1 MKLHHHPKACAF
13 LLVDVGTWIICAG
26 VCMLALPA
34 VADEPEIAWR
44 VDFDS
49 SAEIGGAHY
58 AIRKGTESQDGLVF
72 DVKDGKL
79 TFGPLT
85 NADFGAL
92 GRTFLAWGR
101 SMPWGYWQWSGSP
114 FKEIDVAK
122 FPIVEFRARKA
133 PGADLGMQ
141 LVPSFDSDAGATF
154 VQLHFRLADDWK
166 VFKFRFSPLS
176 SVPGPRTPR
185 VLKGLAF
192 CLIPSAAPSS
202 KETHAAIEIDWIRV
216 QAFTAEERAQDE
228 VIARNVRRYRVPD
241 WKQPFFVYG
250 PYGPSLRNVA
260 RQGGFEGAYGAMVR
274 AHMNF
279 MMAPHCSS
287 YYRFDDKGNMKGQTL
302 IEKVD
307 AFIEVNRRAVT
318 AAESVGFALC
328 LDVRGLHRDLVA
340 RGPQYIRPAIQ
351 KITDAFRDSPAVFG
365 YTVADEPKTVNLWE
379 IIGVKQIF
387 EESDATRLVSW
398 AQNDAY
404 WASDFEAYSTIH
416 VGDKYSIK
424 HSRRDCRSVAAQMDE
439 YNRKTEKPVWF
450 IIQAYGAKEW
460 WPAARKNGV
469 MPTPAE
475 FRRMAFMAVSRGAKG
490 VLYFDWF
497 HRPWE
502 TLVDRYGNPGPVYDA
517 ASSLGERLA
526 AVGSV
531 LLRAD
536 VEREGAPPSPAERED
551 SIEILPLRLDRP
563 KGRVYVVCNTSVEHA
578 VSTFEVNLP
587 SESERNLVAFDLESM
602 TVDPGPAL
610 RGRDLAPGD
619 GRFFALVSRED
630 AERLKK
636 EILENRSR
644 EAERVARPNRVI
656 VQRWG
661 AAGEEMETLG
671 RDLDACAVKLGALD
685 RALTAGVEKARPG
698 KEPEWECYS
707 RLGRAYDGLRS
718 RWIAAD
724 RDGLAQDVTKLKRD
738 VVSLGWEVLE
748 GEGGGAERDD

>member
-1 MKLHHHPKACAF
+1 MKSHRHPKTGAF
-13 LLVDVGTWIICAG
+13 LLVDLGTSIICAG

-44 VDFDS
+44 VDFDNG
-49 SAEIGGAHY
+49 AEIGGVHY
-58 AIRKGTESQDGLVF
+58 AIRQGTASHDALVF
-72 DVKDGKL
+72 DVRDGAL
-79 TFGPLT
+79 TFGPLI
-85 NADFGAL
+85 NADVGAL

-101 SMPWGYWQWSGSP
+101 SMPWGYWQWTRSP
-114 FKEIDVAK
+114 FEEIDVAE

-133 PGADLGMQ
+133 PGADLGVQ

-154 VQLHFRLADDWK
+154 VQLHFRLAEDWK
-166 VFKFRFSPLS
+166 VFRFRFSPLS

-202 KETHAAIEIDWIRV
+202 KEPHAAIEIDWIRV
-216 QAFTAEERAQDE
+216 RAFTAEERAQDE
-228 VIARNVRRYRVPD
+228 IIAGNVRRYRPPE

-260 RQGGFEGAYGAMVR
+260 RQGGFEGVYGAMVR

-287 YYRFDDKGNMKGQTL
+287 YYRFDDQGNSKGQTL

-307 AFIEVNRRAVT
+307 AFLEVNRRAVT
-318 AAESVGFALC
+318 AADSVGFALC
-328 LDVRGLHRDLVA
+328 LDVRGFHKDLVA

-351 KITDAFRDSPAVFG
+351 KITDAFRDSPSVIG
-365 YTVADEPKTVNLWE
+365 YTAADEPKTVNLWE
-379 IIGVKQIF
+379 IVGVKQIF
-387 EESDATRLVSW
+387 EESDPHRLVSW

-404 WASDFEAYSTIH
+404 WARDFEPYSTIH
-416 VGDKYSIK
+416 VGDRYSIK
-424 HSRRDCRSVAAQMDE
+424 NSGRDCRSVAAQMDE

-450 IIQAYGAKEW
+450 IIQAFGAKEW

-502 TLVDRYGNPGPVYDA
+502 TLVDRYGNPGPVYDT

-531 LLRAD
+531 LLRAQRD
-536 VEREGAPPSPAERED
+536 QEDPQPLVPEGYD
-551 SIEILPLRLDRP
+551 SIEVLHLRLDRP
-563 KGRVYVVCNTSVEHA
+563 QGTVYVVCNSVGQP
-578 VSTFEVNLP
+578 VSTFELRVP
-587 SESERNLVAFDLESM
+587 GEREGDLVVLDLESLQ
-602 TVDPGPAL
+602 VDSGHML
-610 RGRDLAPGD
+610 RARNIASGD
-619 GRFFALVSRED
+619 ARLFAAVSPED

-636 EILENRSR
+636 EILENRRR
-644 EAERVARPNRVI
+644 EAERVARPKRVI
-656 VQRWG
+656 AERWG
-661 AAGEEMETLG
+661 TAGEEMDSIG
-671 RDLDACAVKLGALD
+671 RDLDACAVKLGELD

-698 KEPEWECYS
+698 KEPEWERYS
-707 RLGRAYDGLRS
+707 RLGKAYDRLRS

-724 RDGLAQDVTKLKRD
+724 RDSLAQDVTKLKRD
-738 VVSLGWEVLE
+738 VVSLGWQVLE
-748 GEGGGAERDD
+748 GEIGGAERDD